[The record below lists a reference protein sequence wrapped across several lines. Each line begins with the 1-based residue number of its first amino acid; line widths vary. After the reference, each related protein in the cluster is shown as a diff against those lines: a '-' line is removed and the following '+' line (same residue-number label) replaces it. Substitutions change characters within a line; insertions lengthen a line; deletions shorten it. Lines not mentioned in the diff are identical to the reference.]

1 MKRILVTG
9 AKGFIGR
16 HVAKAFAEAGW
27 HAAGLGHGSWSEREA
42 RSYGVKLWKESEIT
56 HGAIGAMC
64 DLVGHPDVVFHAAG
78 GASVG
83 VSVTH
88 PLLDFDRTVRA
99 TAVLLDALRRLAPEA
114 MLIMPSSAAVYGMV
128 AAGPINESDTLN
140 PVSPY
145 GVHKCMTEQLVTA
158 AHRQFGLRYAIV
170 RYFSVYGPGL
180 RKQLLW
186 DLSHKLSS
194 QPDEVVLSGTG
205 EETRDF
211 LHVEDAASLALTLA
225 GKSSTQ
231 DALTVNGGCGRSV
244 TVREVAEALKRHL
257 SPRTRVRFNG
267 AQRVG
272 DPLHYLADTQLLAT
286 TGFHPV
292 QNFDRGL
299 AGYADWFIRTE
310 EEQRKCA

>member
-16 HVAKAFAEAGW
+16 HVAKVFADAGW
-27 HAAGLGHGSWSEREA
+27 HTAGLGHGYWSEREA
-42 RSYGVKLWKESEIT
+42 RSYGVKLWRESEIT
-56 HGAIGAMC
+56 HGAISAMC
-64 DLVGHPDVVFHAAG
+64 DAAGRPDVVFHAAG

-83 VSVTH
+83 VSMTH
-88 PLLDFDRTVRA
+88 PLLDFDRTVRT
-99 TAVLLDALRRLAPEA
+99 TAVLLDALRRLAPDA
-114 MLIMPSSAAVYGMV
+114 MLIMPSSAAVYGM
-128 AAGPINESDTLN
+128 AGAGPISESDALI

-145 GVHKCMTEQLVTA
+145 GVHKCMTEQLVTG

-186 DLSHKLSS
+186 DLSHKLST

-211 LHVEDAASLALTLA
+211 LHVEDAARLALTLA
-225 GKSSTQ
+225 GNDATQ

-244 TVREVAEALKRHL
+244 TVREVAETLKRHL
-257 SPRTRVRFNG
+257 SPRTRLRFNG
-267 AQRVG
+267 TQRAG
-272 DPLHYLADTQLLAT
+272 DPLHYLADTKLLAT
-286 TGFHPV
+286 TGFSPV
-292 QNFDRGL
+292 QSFDKGL
-299 AGYADWFIRTE
+299 AGYADWIMRTE
-310 EEQRKCA
+310 EAQRQCA